1 MTSWNEIKLPGEEE
15 RLWELFH
22 ENSKL
27 SSFYAIP
34 DTSDDMMER
43 LESFHPS
50 LPVQSAFG
58 KVLES
63 RQDQLHELH
72 QRVFWSP
79 IAVDSPPASI
89 SFETFSC
96 ILKACSAVMLD
107 SVSSGVATSPLEI
120 YCFLRDIDG
129 IPDGL
134 YHFDPHKQIVQ
145 LINSGISAEQC
156 SEAIPGTEGS
166 KVCFFITA
174 LFQRTA
180 IFFGERGYRIALTM
194 SGQVVQNIIL
204 SCAMESLQAKQIISF
219 YDRKVERMLGLDGVN
234 HSVLQ
239 VIAVKNF
246 NPT

>member
-27 SSFYAIP
+27 SPFSAISE
-34 DTSDDMMER
+34 TREDMKEMI
-43 LESFHPS
+43 ESFHVS
-50 LPVQSAFG
+50 LPVQSVFS
-58 KVLES
+58 KELES
-63 RQDQLHELH
+63 RQDQHHELY

-79 IAVDSPPASI
+79 LAVDSPPASI
-89 SFETFSC
+89 SFETLSC
-96 ILKACSAVMLD
+96 ILKACSAVMVH
-107 SVSSGVATSPLEI
+107 SVSSGIAISPLEI
-120 YCFLRDIDG
+120 YCFQRGIDG
-129 IPDGL
+129 MPDGL

-145 LINSGISAEQC
+145 LMETGISAGDF
-156 SEAIPGTEGS
+156 SEAIPRTDES
-166 KVCFFITA
+166 QVYLFITA

-204 SCAMESLQAKQIISF
+204 SCAMQSLQARPVISF
-219 YDRKVERMLGLDGVN
+219 YDRKVERMLGLDGVD

-239 VIAVKNF
+239 VIAI
-246 NPT
+246 